1 MAGEHENLVRRMYEE
16 AWNEGRL
23 DVIDEVCAPDYVG
36 VGPYGNELGPE
47 SVQRGVTSRRD
58 AFPGI
63 HVTIEDVIT
72 EGDKVVARLTFRG
85 TQKGE
90 FQGIQPTNKE
100 VAWTGIWIYRVADG
114 KFIERWHNYDMHGL
128 MEQLNASQIE

>member
-16 AWNEGRL
+16 TWNEGRL
-23 DVIDEVCAPDYVG
+23 DVIDEICATDYVG

-47 SVQRGVTSRRD
+47 SVKRGVTSRRD

-72 EGDKVVARLTFRG
+72 EGDKVVGSPDVPGHAQGRVSGHSTHEQRGRVDRYLDISGCRREVHRALAKLRYARSDG
-85 TQKGE
+85 ATQR
-90 FQGIQPTNKE
+90 IL
-100 VAWTGIWIYRVADG
+100 D
-114 KFIERWHNYDMHGL
+114 
-128 MEQLNASQIE
+128 